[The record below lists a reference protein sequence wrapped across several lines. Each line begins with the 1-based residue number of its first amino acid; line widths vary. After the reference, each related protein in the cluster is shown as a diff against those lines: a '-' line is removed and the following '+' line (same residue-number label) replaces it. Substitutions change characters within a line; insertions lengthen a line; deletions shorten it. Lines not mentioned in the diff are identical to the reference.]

1 MNINKKIIFSFDT
14 DPQNCFT
21 ERCPDELPVAGGSEI
36 VPHLNYM
43 ATLAGFRGASK
54 CAHSPNAL
62 WVVGTSEEMLKP
74 TGLPYA
80 DLTWKPHAI
89 PGTFGFE
96 FIDGLPKPS
105 DYDLVIWKGVEPD
118 MHPYGACYQDGKMST
133 GLIEWMIVKGIKI
146 VLLGGLA
153 YDYCVKTT
161 AIEMLEAGF
170 KVILYTPATRG
181 IAEDTM
187 NAATAEMID
196 AGAFICSDSVAL
208 DGCIETLNAQFAQ

>member
-21 ERCPDELPVAGGSEI
+21 EKCPNELPVAGGSEI

-43 ATLAGFRGASK
+43 ATFAGFRGASK
-54 CAHSPNAL
+54 CAHSPAAL
-62 WVVGTSEEMLKP
+62 WVVETTEEMLQP
-74 TGLPYA
+74 TGLPFA
-80 DLTWKPHAI
+80 DLTWKPHAV

-96 FIDGLPKPS
+96 FIEGLPKPS

-161 AIEMLEAGF
+161 AIEMLAAGF

-181 IAEDTM
+181 IAEETM
-187 NAATAEMID
+187 NSATVELMR
-196 AGAFICSDSVAL
+196 AGADICNDPISL
-208 DGCIETLNAQFAQ
+208 ERRIEELSTQIAQ